1 MTATLTP
8 IITEKSIA
16 DAEKG
21 KFTFRVEKEYGKHA
35 IKQLVSDR
43 FKVDV
48 VGIAT
53 TIVKGRSRRSGARR
67 IEKVKS
73 AWKKAIV
80 RLKEG
85 QKIAAFEIGEKK

>member
-1 MTATLTP
+1 MTILTP

-16 DAEKG
+16 DAQKG
-21 KFTFRVEKEYGKHA
+21 KFTFKTDKDLGKYA
-35 IKQLVSDR
+35 IKQMVANR

-53 TIVKGRSRRSGARR
+53 SIVKGRSRRSGARR
-67 IEKVKS
+67 IEKVKTP
-73 AWKKAIV
+73 WKKAIV

-85 QKIAAFEIGEKK
+85 QKIALFEIGEQK